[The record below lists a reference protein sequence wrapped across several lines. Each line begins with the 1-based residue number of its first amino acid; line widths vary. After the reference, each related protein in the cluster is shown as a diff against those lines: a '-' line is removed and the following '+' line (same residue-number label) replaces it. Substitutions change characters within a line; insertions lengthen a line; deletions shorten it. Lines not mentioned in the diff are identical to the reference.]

1 MKTITLT
8 DAQQLTGIPYD
19 ALYKRVKRSGV
30 VVRKNRH
37 NEIVVPL
44 GIALIPPR
52 LAESIMRATNEN

>member
-37 NEIVVPL
+37 NEIVVPC
-44 GIALIPPR
+44 GDCFDTA
-52 LAESIMRATNEN
+52 